1 MIDYIIIK
9 MKKGGAGIGP
19 DYSLT
24 IHGNGKVIYDGVEN
38 VKIKGMVE
46 SSISNDKFISLL
58 SKFKESGFFNLSNNY
73 IGDLIGRPYTVLSIS
88 IPKDDGDIVT
98 KSIKYHH
105 DDNNI
110 PKEVKI
116 LEDKID
122 EIVGSNRWTGD
133 ISDYKEFKLNQ
144 EFEPI
149 VKPTDNIRQKI
160 VSKPSKKKP
169 VKLIATII
177 IIIITIFV
185 SILLYIEYSGVFSP
199 SIQNE
204 GTNNAQATEK
214 TFPEILIL
222 DTASYVDQETGNYTS
237 EVIFSKG
244 ENISIYLKYTNI
256 STINNE
262 TCDIHFE
269 LIIEHNNTQ
278 YHKPPGI
285 NRTYLGKYIQI
296 WWFVTSD
303 SWPSGVYN
311 VTVNLTDNFNNSTIS
326 KSMVFTLF

>member
-88 IPKDDGDIVT
+88 VPKDDGDIVT

-105 DDNNI
+105 DDNNV

-149 VKPTDNIRQKI
+149 IKPTDNKRQKI

-169 VKLIATII
+169 VKLIAAII
-177 IIIITIFV
+177 IIVTIFIC
-185 SILLYIEYSGVFSP
+185 ILLYIEYSGVLSP
-199 SIQNE
+199 SIKNE
-204 GTNNAQATEK
+204 GTNNGQVKEK
-214 TFPEILIL
+214 TVPEIIIL
-222 DTASYVDQETGNYTS
+222 DTASYVDLETGNYTS
-237 EVIFSKG
+237 EVAFSKG
-244 ENISIYLKYTNI
+244 QNITVYLKYTNI
-256 STINNE
+256 TTINNE
-262 TCDIHFE
+262 SCDIHFD
-269 LIIEHNNTQ
+269 LIVKNNNTQ
-278 YHKPPGI
+278 YHKPLGV
-285 NRTYLGKYIQI
+285 NRTSIGKCIHI
-296 WWFVTSD
+296 WWFVTSN

-311 VTVNLTDNFNNSTIS
+311 VTVYLTDNLNNSTIS

>member
-9 MKKGGAGIGP
+9 MKKGGASIGP

-46 SSISNDKFISLL
+46 SSIGKDKFISLL
-58 SKFKESGFFNLSNNY
+58 SKFKELGFFNLRNNY
-73 IGDLIGRPYTVLSIS
+73 NGDMIGHPYTVLSIS
-88 IPKDDGDIVT
+88 IPKDDGEIVT

-105 DDNNI
+105 DDKNV

-133 ISDYKEFKLNQ
+133 ISNFKELKLKQ
-144 EFEPI
+144 ESDLI
-149 VKPTDNIRQKI
+149 VKPKLDENQKI
-160 VSKPSKKKP
+160 VTKKSRKKP
-169 VKLIATII
+169 VKLIAIVI
-177 IIIITIFV
+177 LIITILICL
-185 SILLYIEYSGVFSP
+185 ILISSYLGIFSP
-199 SIQNE
+199 STLNE
-204 GTNNAQATEK
+204 EKNNDQYIDK
-214 TFPEILIL
+214 VYPEILIL
-222 DTASYVDQETGNYTS
+222 DTASYVDLETGNYTS
-237 EVIFSKG
+237 EVVFSKG
-244 ENISIYLKYTNI
+244 QNITVYLKYTNI
-256 STINNE
+256 TTINNE
-262 TCDIHFE
+262 SCDIHFD
-269 LIIEHNNTQ
+269 LIVKNNNTQ
-278 YHKPPGI
+278 YHKPLGV
-285 NRTYLGKYIQI
+285 NRTSIGKCIHI

-311 VTVNLTDNFNNSTIS
+311 VTVYLTDNLNNSTIS